1 MALFVHIASAWV
13 PFTSES
19 KEAIAAYPEIMRELR
34 LALQDCGRRLAV
46 HIRAH
51 KRAVEEEKKK
61 SYIDRYIPHI
71 GIALREILGFSE
83 KVEAEVVLNL
93 RDILER
99 SRTLN

>member
-1 MALFVHIASAWV
+1 
-13 PFTSES
+13 
-19 KEAIAAYPEIMRELR
+19 MRELR